1 MPSVDFAGQYAMLA
15 RYNNYDQYYRHFQ
28 RNNASIGV
36 NIRFPFFNASQRAAA
51 EAADA
56 EAIAAEK
63 QVDEAKNQVAE
74 NALKAQRSLA
84 QLAAAADVAHL
95 EYEVANTGVSA
106 AQDKLDTG
114 NATARDVENAKLDA
128 TDRYAGYLDA
138 QLEMEKAQMQL
149 MRMTGE
155 IYAWA
160 NGKP

>member
-1 MPSVDFAGQYAMLA
+1 VDFAGQYAMLA
-15 RYNNYDQYYRHFQ
+15 RYNNYDQYYNHFQ

-36 NIRFPFFNASQRAAA
+36 NIRFPFFNMSQRAAA

-56 EAIAAEK
+56 DAIAAEK
-63 QVDEAKNQVAE
+63 QVDLAKNQVAE

-84 QLAAAADVAHL
+84 QLAAATDVARL

-106 AQDKLDTG
+106 AQGKLDTG
-114 NATARDVENAKLDA
+114 NATSRDVENAKLDA

-138 QLEMEKAQMQL
+138 QLELQKAQMQL

-155 IYAWA
+155 IYGWA
-160 NGKP
+160 SGK